1 MANTT
6 YQEVI
11 DSFESTFQN
20 KYVLAE
26 GLLKQWFLDS
36 VAEFSLELENLN
48 FDTVTNTFDVILPR
62 WIVVSLGLMM
72 KVKYCIRE
80 ISRVNKLNNIIGKDI
95 SFNGNGDTKKYT
107 KEELDSE
114 LARLNKLLDN
124 QKPTAYV

>member
-26 GLLKQWFLDS
+26 GLVKQWFLDS

-48 FDTVTNTFDVILPR
+48 FDTTTNTFDRVLPR
-62 WIVVSLGLMM
+62 WIIVSLGLMM

-114 LARLNKLLDN
+114 LTRLNKLLDN

>member
-26 GLLKQWFLDS
+26 GLVKQWFLDS
-36 VAEFSLELENLN
+36 VAEFSLEIENLN

>member
-20 KYVLAE
+20 KYVLAD
-26 GLLKQWFLDS
+26 GLIKQWFLDS
-36 VAEFSLELENLN
+36 VAEFSLEIENLN

>member
-20 KYVLAE
+20 KYVLAD
-26 GLLKQWFLDS
+26 GLIKQWFLDS
-36 VAEFSLELENLN
+36 VAEFSLELETLN
-48 FDTVTNTFDVILPR
+48 YDTNTSAFDRVLPR
-62 WIVVSLGLMM
+62 WIIISLGLMM

-114 LARLNKLLDN
+114 LTRLNKLLDN

>member
-26 GLLKQWFLDS
+26 GLVKQWFLDS

-48 FDTVTNTFDVILPR
+48 FDTTTNTFDVILPR

>member
-6 YQEVI
+6 YQEVV

-26 GLLKQWFLDS
+26 GLVKQWFLDS

-48 FDTVTNTFDVILPR
+48 FDTTTNTFDRVLPR
-62 WIVVSLGLMM
+62 WIIVSLGLMM

-114 LARLNKLLDN
+114 LTRLNKLLDN

>member
-6 YQEVI
+6 YQEVV

-26 GLLKQWFLDS
+26 GLVKQWFLDS

-48 FDTVTNTFDVILPR
+48 FDTTTNTFDVILPR

-95 SFNGNGDTKKYT
+95 SLNGNGDTKKYT
-107 KEELDSE
+107 KDELDSE

>member
-26 GLLKQWFLDS
+26 GLVKQWFLDS